1 MDDFRETLMCVWQR
15 RLTALAGLLGPAVL
29 TTGCIVTALSCHGGK
44 GEAYSPLNH
53 FVSELGLVGVSEL
66 AGVFNGCQ
74 TIGGLII
81 AISMVG
87 LGRHFQT
94 GLAHVAAVLGMVSGM
109 LCGLLGQI
117 PMNDLVPHL
126 AAAFSFFFSGLLG
139 VGLFCLVIARDA
151 KDKLPKWLLLP
162 GLIAFASF
170 AAFMAYPLIARETPA
185 EIIRLYRTA
194 RPGIWAIAILEWL
207 VFITVMIW
215 IVLVSVCLWARG
227 AHRAQ
232 S

>member
-1 MDDFRETLMCVWQR
+1 MCVWQK

-29 TTGCIVTALSCHGGK
+29 ITGCVVTALSFHGKK
-44 GEAYSPLNH
+44 GEAYSLLNH
-53 FVSELGLVGVSEL
+53 FVSELGFVGVSEL

-74 TIGGLII
+74 TIGGLVI

-87 LGRHFQT
+87 LGRHLQT
-94 GLAHVAAVLGMVSGM
+94 GLAYAAAVSGMVSGM

-117 PMNDLVPHL
+117 PMNDLAPHL
-126 AAAFSFFFSGLLG
+126 AAAFSFFFSGLLS

-151 KDKLPKWLLLP
+151 KNRLPRWLLVP

-170 AAFMAYPLIARETPA
+170 AAFLAYPLIARQTPG

-194 RPGIWAIAILEWL
+194 RPDIWAIAILEWL
-207 VFITVMIW
+207 VFITTMFW
-215 IVLVSVCLWARG
+215 IVLVSVCLWAQG
-227 AHRAQ
+227 DHRTR